1 MTLIVGG
8 LLWLVYLAP
17 SLRERHEARTIE
29 RNARRISATTQDLGI
44 RSRTPMNEMSTREL
58 VEHRRELER
67 LARTK
72 DRHVE
77 RAHREAVAF
86 LVKAPAQHARAVRVN
101 ITLPEDVL
109 AEVDK
114 EAGRQ
119 GLSRSAFL
127 ARAARRAMN
136 EAA

>member
-1 MTLIVGG
+1 
-8 LLWLVYLAP
+8 
-17 SLRERHEARTIE
+17 
-29 RNARRISATTQDLGI
+29 
-44 RSRTPMNEMSTREL
+44 
-58 VEHRRELER
+58 
-67 LARTK
+67 
-72 DRHVE
+72 
-77 RAHREAVAF
+77 VAF

-114 EAGRQ
+114 AAGRQ

-136 EAA
+136 DAA